1 MAASVRIGTQGW
13 NYQDWVGSFYP
24 PGTRPADFLSIY
36 ARAFDTVEVDS
47 TFYAVPASST
57 IKSWAARTPP
67 GFLFSLKLP
76 QEVTHE
82 NRLRDEA
89 GTTELFFQ
97 RVRELGDKLGPTL
110 VQLPPSFEASE
121 LPALVTFLQRLPGG
135 MQVAIEF
142 RHRSWMHAGV
152 YALLREH
159 NVALALVE
167 GRWLQRRAMLT
178 LAGQPTADF
187 SYIRWIGPDRDL
199 VDFSRVQVD
208 RTRELETWRGAMDS
222 LAAKVDTIVGYVN
235 NHYSGHSPATVRQLQ
250 RMLGAPV
257 IEPDMLG
264 EQLQLFR

>member
-1 MAASVRIGTQGW
+1 MAASARIGTQGW
-13 NYQDWVGSFYP
+13 NYQDWVGPFYP
-24 PGTRPADFLSIY
+24 AGTRPADFLPIY
-36 ARAFDTVEVDS
+36 ARAFDSVEVDS
-47 TFYAVPASST
+47 TFYAVPAAAT
-57 IKSWAARTPP
+57 VRSWAARTPP

-76 QEVTHE
+76 QEITHE
-82 NRLRDEA
+82 NGLRDDA

-97 RVRELGDKLGPTL
+97 RARELEDKLGPTL

-121 LPALVTFLQRLPGG
+121 LPALVGFLQRLPRDLP
-135 MQVAIEF
+135 VAIEF
-142 RHRSWMHAGV
+142 RHRSWLHEGV

-167 GRWLQRRAMLT
+167 GRWLQRRAMLA
-178 LAGQPTADF
+178 LAERPTANF
-187 SYIRWIGPDRDL
+187 AYIRWIGPDREL

-208 RTRELETWRGAMDS
+208 RTRELESWRSAMDT

-257 IEPDMLG
+257 VDPEMLG

>member
-24 PGTRPADFLSIY
+24 AGTRPADFLPIY
-36 ARAFDTVEVDS
+36 TRAFDSVEVDS
-47 TFYAVPASST
+47 TFYAVPAAST
-57 IKSWAARTPP
+57 IGSWTARTPP

-76 QEVTHE
+76 QEITHE
-82 NRLRDEA
+82 NRLRDDA

-97 RVRELGDKLGPTL
+97 RVRQLGDKLGPTL
-110 VQLPPSFEASE
+110 VQLPPGFEASE
-121 LPALVTFLQRLPGG
+121 LPAFVSFLQRLPRDV
-135 MQVAIEF
+135 QVAIEF
-142 RHRSWMHAGV
+142 RHRSWMHEGV

-167 GRWLQRRAMLT
+167 GRWLQRRSMLA
-178 LAGQPTADF
+178 LAERPTADF
-187 SYIRWIGPDRDL
+187 AYIRWIGPDRDL

-208 RTRELETWRGAMDS
+208 RTRELEVWRTAIDS
-222 LAAKVDTIVGYVN
+222 LAARVDLIVGYVN

-250 RMLGAPV
+250 RMFGVPV
-257 IEPDMLG
+257 VEPEMLG